1 MLPPF
6 ASPANPV
13 DVTPV
18 WSRFAE
24 LYPALTDLLARS
36 GEVDVVVPVLLQ
48 RAALDAKTAEGLRDV
63 VAGLRAD
70 DVRVPVHVCWVAPR
84 DARPNA
90 DLLQDAGVPCFDWPA
105 RTARAI
111 GHARRY
117 AVARARTTP
126 AAAAPSVRSGATPTD
141 PVSVA
146 ELLAELGVDTAPS
159 TLCRT
164 ADEAVAAATAFPVV
178 VKLAEAAHRTEL
190 GGVRLD
196 LADASEVR
204 TAAVDLLEQGLV
216 LVQRQ
221 LSGVEIAIGGV
232 RDPVF
237 GPVVMVG
244 LGGIWVEVLGD
255 VAFAM
260 APLHRAEAR
269 SLLESL
275 RGAALLT
282 GARGGPSVDLHALAD
297 VVVAAG
303 NLLLA
308 CPDVVELDL
317 NPVLATADSA
327 VAVDWKIGVAPR
339 YGP

>member
-1 MLPPF
+1 M
-6 ASPANPV
+6 
-13 DVTPV
+13 
-18 WSRFAE
+18 
-24 LYPALTDLLARS
+24 
-36 GEVDVVVPVLLQ
+36 
-48 RAALDAKTAEGLRDV
+48 
-63 VAGLRAD
+63 
-70 DVRVPVHVCWVAPR
+70 
-84 DARPNA
+84 
-90 DLLQDAGVPCFDWPA
+90 PCFDWPA
-105 RTARAI
+105 RTARAV

-126 AAAAPSVRSGATPTD
+126 AATAPSVRSGATPTD
-141 PVSVA
+141 PVRAA

-164 ADEAVAAATAFPVV
+164 AAEAADVAAAASTFPVV

-204 TAAVDLLEQGLV
+204 TAAADLLEQGPV

-221 LSGVEIAIGGV
+221 LWGVEIAIGGV

-275 RGAALLT
+275 RGLPGSHLLM
-282 GARGGPSVDLHALAD
+282 AYEAKLNVVLHLS
-297 VVVAAG
+297 
-303 NLLLA
+303 L
-308 CPDVVELDL
+308 
-317 NPVLATADSA
+317 
-327 VAVDWKIGVAPR
+327 IHI
-339 YGP
+339 

>member
-1 MLPPF
+1 MWWRACAPTGWPCRCTSAGWRPATPGPTRTSCRTRACRASNGPPG
-6 ASPANPV
+6 P
-13 DVTPV
+13 
-18 WSRFAE
+18 RG
-24 LYPALTDLLARS
+24 RS
-36 GEVDVVVPVLLQ
+36 G
-48 RAALDAKTAEGLRDV
+48 
-63 VAGLRAD
+63 
-70 DVRVPVHVCWVAPR
+70 
-84 DARPNA
+84 
-90 DLLQDAGVPCFDWPA
+90 
-105 RTARAI
+105 
-111 GHARRY
+111 
-117 AVARARTTP
+117 TP
-126 AAAAPSVRSGATPTD
+126 AATPWRGSGPRRPRRTPDVRPGPTPTD
-141 PVSVA
+141 PVA
-146 ELLAELGVDTAPS
+146 AAALLAELGVDTAPS

-196 LADASEVR
+196 LADADAVR
-204 TAAVDLLEQGLV
+204 GAAEELLAQGPV

-221 LSGVEIAIGGV
+221 LSGVEIAVGAV

-269 SLLESL
+269 ALLSGL
-275 RGAALLT
+275 RGHALLT
-282 GARGGPSVDLHALAD
+282 GARGGEAVDLDALAD

-317 NPVLATADSA
+317 NPVLATAEGA
-327 VAVDWKIGVAPR
+327 VAVDWKIGAAP
-339 YGP
+339 

>member
-1 MLPPF
+1 MTV
-6 ASPANPV
+6 ADA
-13 DVTPV
+13 
-18 WSRFAE
+18 AE
-24 LYPALTDLLARS
+24 V
-36 GEVDVVVPVLLQ
+36 E
-48 RAALDAKTAEGLRDV
+48 AAA
-63 VAGLRAD
+63 
-70 DVRVPVHVCWVAPR
+70 
-84 DARPNA
+84 A
-90 DLLQDAGVPCFDWPA
+90 DLLQ
-105 RTARAI
+105 
-111 GHARRY
+111 
-117 AVARARTTP
+117 
-126 AAAAPSVRSGATPTD
+126 
-141 PVSVA
+141 
-146 ELLAELGVDTAPS
+146 
-159 TLCRT
+159 
-164 ADEAVAAATAFPVV
+164 
-178 VKLAEAAHRTEL
+178 
-190 GGVRLD
+190 
-196 LADASEVR
+196 
-204 TAAVDLLEQGLV
+204 QGRV

-282 GARGGPSVDLHALAD
+282 GARGGPSVDLDALAD

>member
-1 MLPPF
+1 M
-6 ASPANPV
+6 
-13 DVTPV
+13 
-18 WSRFAE
+18 
-24 LYPALTDLLARS
+24 
-36 GEVDVVVPVLLQ
+36 
-48 RAALDAKTAEGLRDV
+48 
-63 VAGLRAD
+63 
-70 DVRVPVHVCWVAPR
+70 HVCWVAPR

-126 AAAAPSVRSGATPTD
+126 AAAAPSARSGPTPTD

-146 ELLAELGVDTAPS
+146 ELLADLGVDTAPS
-159 TLCRT
+159 TLCRS
-164 ADEAVAAATAFPVV
+164 ADEAADVAAAATTFPAV

-196 LADASEVR
+196 LADE
-204 TAAVDLLEQGLV
+204 AAVCAAATELLTQGPV

-221 LSGVEIAIGGV
+221 LSGVEIAVGGV

-260 APLHRAEAR
+260 APLDRAEAR

-282 GARGGPSVDLHALAD
+282 GARGGPSVDLDALAD

-303 NLLLA
+303 NLLSA